1 MAEKIV
7 IERTD
12 AEQQFHVRFVA
23 GNGKRT
29 FWCENLKTR
38 ASAIK
43 AIKRHAA
50 TFQVKG
56 STPPVVVAAPLL
68 ASGLALR
75 VYQGPMRGSAVR
87 EDYLDIEIENR
98 DSRYVPF
105 AQRA

>member
-1 MAEKIV
+1 MGERIV

-23 GNGKRT
+23 GNGQRT

-38 ASAIK
+38 ASAKK
-43 AIKRHAA
+43 AIVRHAA

-56 STPPVVVAAPLL
+56 SSPACLVTAPLL

-75 VYQGPMRGSAVR
+75 VYQGNLRGSAVR
-87 EDYLDIEIENR
+87 EDYVDIEVTDL
-98 DSRYVPF
+98 DSRTKK
-105 AQRA
+105 A